1 MITGLVGT
9 LAMPRLERLVGLERA
24 GAWSIWSVLQLLTV
38 EDDISCL
45 LDGDDDGCHIDG
57 GEKLTV
63 D

>member
-1 MITGLVGT
+1 
-9 LAMPRLERLVGLERA
+9 MPRLERLVGLERA